1 MKKIK
6 INDVSRLEEELQEL
20 GATYKQARIVGSL
33 ARDILGTIRNNRDGD
48 EVVFCVE
55 GKKYSMK
62 LEKL

>member
-1 MKKIK
+1 MKKIR
-6 INDVSRLEEELQEL
+6 IYYVSRLEEELQEL
-20 GATYKQARIVGSL
+20 GATYMQARIVGSL
-33 ARDILGTIRNNRDGD
+33 ARDILGTIQNKRDGD

>member
-6 INDVSRLEEELQEL
+6 INYVSRLEEELQEL

-33 ARDILGTIRNNRDGD
+33 ARDILGTIQNKRDGD